1 MLTVSILGMH
11 ELSHLTFTISH
22 ILFVG
27 IAVYYRQQLREKFGL
42 SSGTWDTILQDCIV
56 WCCCPCCAA
65 AQEARQVERVS
76 LTSNREIPR
85 IGQAATGLTLPA
97 VTGTVVQTQQR
108 GADNQLRAANSF
120 SSYTEGSDSPRSN
133 MGLLKPQE

>member
-1 MLTVSILGMH
+1 MG
-11 ELSHLTFTISH
+11 
-22 ILFVG
+22 
-27 IAVYYRQQLREKFGL
+27 
-42 SSGTWDTILQDCIV
+42 CIV

-85 IGQAATGLTLPA
+85 IGQATTGLTLPA

-108 GADNQLRAANSF
+108 GADNQLRGANSF
-120 SSYTEGSDSPRSN
+120 SSYTEGSDSPRSG
-133 MGLLKPQE
+133 MGLLKGQERVFLPESLSFFLYLALHSVTLRGF